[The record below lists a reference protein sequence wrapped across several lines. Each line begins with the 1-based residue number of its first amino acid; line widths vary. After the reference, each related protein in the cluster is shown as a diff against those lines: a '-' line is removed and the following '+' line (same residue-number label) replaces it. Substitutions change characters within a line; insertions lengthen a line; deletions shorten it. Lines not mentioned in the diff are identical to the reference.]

1 MTPDLLAQILPVQ
14 EAGAPLFIGSMIAA
28 YLIGCI
34 PFAVVV
40 SKAFGLADPRSFG
53 SGNPGATNVLRTGN
67 KLAALLTLVGDAA
80 KGAIAIGFAALLG
93 TPADLLG
100 WIGLVAFLGHVFPV
114 TLGFKGGK
122 GVSTSAGVL
131 LALYWPLGLATL
143 ATWLF
148 MAFTLRYSSLSAIT
162 AAVLAPAYAVFM
174 GLPTPVVIPVT
185 LMAGILLLKHA
196 GNPQSALLIMANPTQ
211 SSNQGRLTRALGLHI
226 LDQQTHLTGHR

>member
-1 MTPDLLAQILPVQ
+1 MPDLLTRILPLNDVST
-14 EAGAPLFIGSMIAA
+14 PLFIGAIVAA

-67 KLAALLTLVGDAA
+67 KLAALLTLLGDAA
-80 KGAIAIGFAALLG
+80 KGAIAIGVAALLG
-93 TPADLLG
+93 IPSELFG
-100 WIGLVAFLGHVFPV
+100 WIGLIAFFGHVFPI

-143 ATWLF
+143 GTWLF

-162 AAVLAPAYAVFM
+162 AAVLAPAYAVLM
-174 GLPTPVVIPVT
+174 GLPTPVIVPVT
-185 LMAGILLLKHA
+185 VMAAVLLIKHA
-196 GNPQSALLIMANPTQ
+196 GNLHRLLAGQESKIGSKKKA
-211 SSNQGRLTRALGLHI
+211 
-226 LDQQTHLTGHR
+226 

>member
-1 MTPDLLAQILPVQ
+1 MPTTDMTPDLLDQILP
-14 EAGAPLFIGSMIAA
+14 LTGSPILLITAAIVA

-67 KLAALLTLVGDAA
+67 KFAAFLTLLGDAA
-80 KGAIAIGFAALLG
+80 KGAIAIGVAIVMG
-93 TPADLLG
+93 IPSDLLG
-100 WIGLVAFLGHVFPV
+100 WIGLLAFFGHVFPV

-143 ATWLF
+143 GTWLF
-148 MAFTLRYSSLSAIT
+148 MAVTFRYSSLSAIT
-162 AAVLAPAYAVFM
+162 AALMTPVFAVLM
-174 GLPTPVVIPVT
+174 GLPTPVIVPVT
-185 LMAGILLLKHA
+185 LMVAILLIKHA
-196 GNPQSALLIMANPTQ
+196 GNLRRLLAGQETKIGSKKKN
-211 SSNQGRLTRALGLHI
+211 
-226 LDQQTHLTGHR
+226 

>member
-1 MTPDLLAQILPVQ
+1 MMPDLLHQILPVNDS
-14 EAGAPLFIGSMIAA
+14 ALPPLLGAFVAA

-67 KLAALLTLVGDAA
+67 KLAAFLTLFGDAA
-80 KGAIAIGFAALLG
+80 KGAIAIGFASIIGIA
-93 TPADLLG
+93 PDWLG
-100 WIGLVAFLGHVFPV
+100 WIGFMAFLGHVFPV

-131 LALYWPLGLATL
+131 LALDWPLGLATL

-162 AAVLAPAYAVFM
+162 AALMTPIYAVLF
-174 GLPTPVVIPVT
+174 GLPTAVIVPVT
-185 LMAGILLLKHA
+185 LMAIV
-196 GNPQSALLIMANPTQ
+196 LLIKHTGNLRRLLAGQ
-211 SSNQGRLTRALGLHI
+211 ESKIGRKKKS
-226 LDQQTHLTGHR
+226 

>member
-1 MTPDLLAQILPVQ
+1 MTPDLFAQILPLQ
-14 EAGAPLFIGSMIAA
+14 DTGTPLFVVAVIAA

-67 KLAALLTLVGDAA
+67 KLAAFLTLFGDAA
-80 KGAIAIGFAALLG
+80 KGAIAIGVAVLIG
-93 TPADLLG
+93 IPADLLG
-100 WIGLVAFLGHVFPV
+100 WIGFIAFIGHVFPV

-143 ATWLF
+143 TTWLLV
-148 MAFTLRYSSLSAIT
+148 AFTLRYSSLSAIT
-162 AAVLAPAYAVFM
+162 AALLTPAYAVFM
-174 GLPTPVVIPVT
+174 GLPTPVIVPIT
-185 LMAGILLLKHA
+185 LMVAVLLIKHA
-196 GNPQSALLIMANPTQ
+196 GNLRRLLAGQESKIG
-211 SSNQGRLTRALGLHI
+211 SKKKV
-226 LDQQTHLTGHR
+226 

>member
-1 MTPDLLAQILPVQ
+1 MTPDLFAQILPIQ
-14 EAGAPLFIGSMIAA
+14 ETGAPLFISSMVAA

-67 KLAALLTLVGDAA
+67 KLAAALTLFGDAA
-80 KGAIAIGFAALLG
+80 KGAIAIGVAILLG
-93 TPADLLG
+93 IPADLLG
-100 WIGLVAFLGHVFPV
+100 WIGFIAFLGHVFPI

-143 ATWLF
+143 ATWLL

-162 AAVLAPAYAVFM
+162 AALLAPAYAVFM
-174 GLPTPVVIPVT
+174 GLPTPVVVPIA
-185 LMAGILLLKHA
+185 LMVAILLIKHA
-196 GNPQSALLIMANPTQ
+196 GNLRRLLAGQESKIGSKKKA
-211 SSNQGRLTRALGLHI
+211 
-226 LDQQTHLTGHR
+226 

>member
-1 MTPDLLAQILPVQ
+1 MTPDLFAQILPLQ
-14 EAGAPLFIGSMIAA
+14 DTGTPLFVVAVIAA

-67 KLAALLTLVGDAA
+67 KLAAFLTLFGDAA
-80 KGAIAIGFAALLG
+80 KGAVAIGVAVLIG
-93 TPADLLG
+93 IPADLLG
-100 WIGLVAFLGHVFPV
+100 WIGFIAFMGHVFPV

-143 ATWLF
+143 TTWLLV
-148 MAFTLRYSSLSAIT
+148 AFTLRYSSLSAIT
-162 AAVLAPAYAVFM
+162 AALLTPAYAVFM
-174 GLPTPVVIPVT
+174 GLPTPVIVPIT
-185 LMAGILLLKHA
+185 LMVAVLLIKHA
-196 GNPQSALLIMANPTQ
+196 GNLRRLLAGQESKIG
-211 SSNQGRLTRALGLHI
+211 SKKKV
-226 LDQQTHLTGHR
+226 

>member
-1 MTPDLLAQILPVQ
+1 MNTDFLAQMLPLDGSQ
-14 EAGAPLFIGSMIAA
+14 TLFVIAIAVAYVIGS
-28 YLIGCI
+28 I

-40 SKAFGLADPRSFG
+40 SKAFGLADPRTFG

-67 KLAALLTLVGDAA
+67 KWAAFLTLFGDAA
-80 KGAIAIGFAALLG
+80 KGAIAIGVAVLIGL
-93 TPADLLG
+93 PANLLG
-100 WIGLVAFLGHVFPV
+100 WIGLVAFLGHVYPI

-162 AAVLAPAYAVFM
+162 AALLAPAYAIFM
-174 GLPTPVVIPVT
+174 GLPTPVIVPVT
-185 LMAGILLLKHA
+185 LMAAILLIKHA
-196 GNPQSALLIMANPTQ
+196 GNLRRLLAGQESKIG
-211 SSNQGRLTRALGLHI
+211 SKKKSG
-226 LDQQTHLTGHR
+226 

>member
-1 MTPDLLAQILPVQ
+1 MTPDLFAQILPLHQ
-14 EAGAPLFIGSMIAA
+14 AGAPLFIAAVVAA

-67 KLAALLTLVGDAA
+67 KLAAALTLLGDAA
-80 KGAIAIGFAALLG
+80 KGAIAIGVAILLG
-93 TPADLLG
+93 IPADLLG
-100 WIGLVAFLGHVFPV
+100 WIGFIAFLGHVFPV

-143 ATWLF
+143 GTWIF

-162 AAVLAPAYAVFM
+162 AALLAPAYAVIM
-174 GLPTPVVIPVT
+174 GLPTPVIVPMT
-185 LMAGILLLKHA
+185 LMVAILLIKHA
-196 GNPQSALLIMANPTQ
+196 GNLRRLLAGQESKIGSKKKA
-211 SSNQGRLTRALGLHI
+211 
-226 LDQQTHLTGHR
+226 

>member
-1 MTPDLLAQILPVQ
+1 MTPDLLNQILPLNDTNLPLLL
-14 EAGAPLFIGSMIAA
+14 GAMVAA

-67 KLAALLTLVGDAA
+67 KLAAFLTLFGDAA
-80 KGAIAIGFAALLG
+80 KGAIAIGVAALMG
-93 TPADLLG
+93 IPADLLG
-100 WIGLVAFLGHVFPV
+100 WIGLIAFLGHVFPI

-131 LALYWPLGLATL
+131 LALHWPLGLATL

-148 MAFTLRYSSLSAIT
+148 MAMTLRYSSLSAIT
-162 AAVLAPAYAVFM
+162 AALLAPVYTILFD
-174 GLPTPVVIPVT
+174 LPTPVIVPVS
-185 LMAGILLLKHA
+185 LMAIVLLIKHA
-196 GNPQSALLIMANPTQ
+196 GNLRRLLAGQETKIGSKKNAAKKP
-211 SSNQGRLTRALGLHI
+211 
-226 LDQQTHLTGHR
+226 

>member
-1 MTPDLLAQILPVQ
+1 MTPDLFTQILPLQ
-14 EAGAPLFIGSMIAA
+14 DTGTPLFVVAVIAA

-67 KLAALLTLVGDAA
+67 KLAALLTLLGDAA
-80 KGAIAIGFAALLG
+80 KGAIAIGVAVLIG
-93 TPADLLG
+93 IPADLLG
-100 WIGLVAFLGHVFPV
+100 WIGFVAFMGHVFPV

-143 ATWLF
+143 ATWLLV
-148 MAFTLRYSSLSAIT
+148 AFTLRYSSLSAIT
-162 AAVLAPAYAVFM
+162 AAVLAPAYAVLM
-174 GLPTPVVIPVT
+174 GLPTPVIVPIT
-185 LMAGILLLKHA
+185 LMVAVLLIKHA
-196 GNPQSALLIMANPTQ
+196 GNLRRLLAGQESKIGSKKKA
-211 SSNQGRLTRALGLHI
+211 
-226 LDQQTHLTGHR
+226 

>member
-1 MTPDLLAQILPVQ
+1 MTPDLLDQILPLNDTTLSLL
-14 EAGAPLFIGSMIAA
+14 AGAIIAA

-40 SKAFGLADPRSFG
+40 SRAFGLADPRSFG

-67 KLAALLTLVGDAA
+67 KLAAFLTLFGDAA
-80 KGAIAIGFAALLG
+80 KGAIAIGVATLMGL
-93 TPADLLG
+93 PSDLLG
-100 WIGLVAFLGHVFPV
+100 WIGLIAFLGHVFPI

-143 ATWLF
+143 GTWLF

-162 AAVLAPAYAVFM
+162 AALLAPVYAVFL
-174 GLPTPVVIPVT
+174 GLPTPVIVPITV
-185 LMAGILLLKHA
+185 MAAILLVKHA
-196 GNPQSALLIMANPTQ
+196 GNLRRLLAGQESKIGSKKKA
-211 SSNQGRLTRALGLHI
+211 
-226 LDQQTHLTGHR
+226 

>member
-1 MTPDLLAQILPVQ
+1 MNMTPDLLTQILPLNDIS
-14 EAGAPLFIGSMIAA
+14 APLFFVAAVVA

-67 KLAALLTLVGDAA
+67 KLAAFLTLLGDAA
-80 KGAIAIGFAALLG
+80 KGAIAIGVAALLG
-93 TPADLLG
+93 IPADLLG
-100 WIGLVAFLGHVFPV
+100 WIGFLAFFGHVFPV

-143 ATWLF
+143 GTWLF

-162 AAVLAPAYAVFM
+162 AALLAPAYALLM
-174 GLPTPVVIPVT
+174 GLPTSVVLPIS
-185 LMAGILLLKHA
+185 LMAAILLIKHA
-196 GNPQSALLIMANPTQ
+196 GNLRRLLAGQESKIG
-211 SSNQGRLTRALGLHI
+211 SKKKV
-226 LDQQTHLTGHR
+226 

>member
-1 MTPDLLAQILPVQ
+1 MNTDFIVHMLPLNGQ
-14 EAGAPLFIGSMIAA
+14 TGLFSIAAALA
-28 YLIGCI
+28 YLIGSV

-67 KLAALLTLVGDAA
+67 KLAAFLTLFGDAA
-80 KGAIAIGFAALLG
+80 KGAIAIGVAALIGL
-93 TPADLLG
+93 PEDLFG
-100 WIGLVAFLGHVFPV
+100 WIGLIAFLGHVFPI

-131 LALYWPLGLATL
+131 LAIYWPLGLATL

-162 AAVLAPAYAVFM
+162 AALLAPVLALLM
-174 GLPTPVVIPVT
+174 GLPTPVVVPVA
-185 LMAGILLLKHA
+185 LMATILLIKHA
-196 GNPQSALLIMANPTQ
+196 GNLRRLLAGQETKIGSKKKGNP
-211 SSNQGRLTRALGLHI
+211 A
-226 LDQQTHLTGHR
+226 

>member
-1 MTPDLLAQILPVQ
+1 MTPDLFAQILPLQ
-14 EAGAPLFIGSMIAA
+14 QTGAPLFIAAIVAA

-40 SKAFGLADPRSFG
+40 SKVFGLADPRSFG

-67 KLAALLTLVGDAA
+67 KLAALLTLLGDAA
-80 KGAIAIGFAALLG
+80 KGAIAIGVAMLLG
-93 TPADLLG
+93 IPADLLG
-100 WIGLVAFLGHVFPV
+100 WIGFVAFMGHVFPV

-162 AAVLAPAYAVFM
+162 AALLAPCYAVLM
-174 GLPTPVVIPVT
+174 GLPTPVIVPIT
-185 LMAGILLLKHA
+185 LMVITLLVKHA
-196 GNPQSALLIMANPTQ
+196 GNLRRLLAGQETKIGSKKKGAA
-211 SSNQGRLTRALGLHI
+211 S
-226 LDQQTHLTGHR
+226 

>member
-1 MTPDLLAQILPVQ
+1 MTPDLFAQILPIQ
-14 EAGAPLFIGSMIAA
+14 ETATPLFISSMVAA

-67 KLAALLTLVGDAA
+67 KLAAALTLFGDAA
-80 KGAIAIGFAALLG
+80 KGAIAIGVAILLG
-93 TPADLLG
+93 IPADLLG
-100 WIGLVAFLGHVFPV
+100 WIGFIAFLGHVFPI

-143 ATWLF
+143 ATWLL

-162 AAVLAPAYAVFM
+162 AALVAPAYAVFM
-174 GLPTPVVIPVT
+174 GLPTPVVVPIA
-185 LMAGILLLKHA
+185 LMVAILLIKHA
-196 GNPQSALLIMANPTQ
+196 GNLRRLLAGQESKIGSKKKA
-211 SSNQGRLTRALGLHI
+211 
-226 LDQQTHLTGHR
+226 

>member
-1 MTPDLLAQILPVQ
+1 MTPDLLTQILPLDQ
-14 EAGAPLFIGSMIAA
+14 TPLPLLIGAIVAA

-40 SKAFGLADPRSFG
+40 SKACGLADPRSFG

-67 KLAALLTLVGDAA
+67 KLAAFLTLFGDAA
-80 KGAIAIGFAALLG
+80 KGAIAIGVAALLG
-93 TPADLLG
+93 LPADLLG
-100 WIGLVAFLGHVFPV
+100 WIGLVAFFGHVYPV

-131 LALYWPLGLATL
+131 LALYWPLGVATL

-162 AAVLAPAYAVFM
+162 AALLTPVYAVFM
-174 GLPTPVVIPVT
+174 GLSTSVVVPITLMVVI
-185 LMAGILLLKHA
+185 LLIKHA
-196 GNPQSALLIMANPTQ
+196 GNLRRLLAGQETKIGSKKKA
-211 SSNQGRLTRALGLHI
+211 
-226 LDQQTHLTGHR
+226 

>member
-1 MTPDLLAQILPVQ
+1 MTPDLLTQILPIQ
-14 EAGAPLFIGSMIAA
+14 ETGTALFIAAVVAA

-67 KLAALLTLVGDAA
+67 KLAAFLTLFGDAA
-80 KGAIAIGFAALLG
+80 KGAMAIGVAILLG
-93 TPADLLG
+93 IPADLLG
-100 WIGLVAFLGHVFPV
+100 WIGFIAFMGHVFPV

-143 ATWLF
+143 GTWLF

-162 AAVLAPAYAVFM
+162 AALLAPVYAVFM
-174 GLPTPVVIPVT
+174 GLPTSVVVPIT
-185 LMAGILLLKHA
+185 LMVVVLLTKHA
-196 GNPQSALLIMANPTQ
+196 GNFHRLLAGQETKIG
-211 SSNQGRLTRALGLHI
+211 SKKKG
-226 LDQQTHLTGHR
+226 